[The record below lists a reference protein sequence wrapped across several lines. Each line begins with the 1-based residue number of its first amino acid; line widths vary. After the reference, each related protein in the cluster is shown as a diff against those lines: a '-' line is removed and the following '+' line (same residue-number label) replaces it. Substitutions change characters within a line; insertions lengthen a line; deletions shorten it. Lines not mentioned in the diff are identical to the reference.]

1 MNIYFIDYENTKL
14 HGLYGIEKLGRFD
27 KVVIFYSE
35 NAQSITI
42 DCMKSIND
50 TKAKVML
57 EQAEIG
63 RHDFLDF
70 QLSSY
75 LGYMAHKHP
84 FANFFIVSADKGYEC
99 LESFWKNKGIKV
111 TLIPNIAN
119 EEEKPTL
126 DSKPTKTEKAVSSKK
141 NKTTSKTVSN
151 RKSTAAPSKTKVKL
165 SKKSST
171 QSKKNLP
178 PITKQT
184 KDNKTELKAEPK
196 SEIKTEIKSEIK
208 SKINSEI
215 KPEIKQEVKQ
225 ETVLAAKPQTAPTA
239 EKKAEKSPAVP
250 VYSKLDAPVSKQ
262 KEEPIITEKA
272 KETEKTEKP
281 SVALAEIKQKSLSL
295 ATVKKEKSTSL
306 TKTSDSEK
314 SSKKNV
320 TAKDSKTNEALENL
334 VSLIGDRKKAEAVS
348 KILSKTSDKSE
359 VHNELQ
365 QIYGAQAKEIYDKI
379 VPLLTAKPSI
389 PSKKNNTTVTYSKE
403 NYSKYYRQ
411 ILELIH
417 NPNEAK
423 IVTEIILSSKSKAE
437 VHCLLQ
443 QSLNKTSPDRAT
455 EVYRLIKPIL
465 NDAFSKA

>member
-99 LESFWKNKGIKV
+99 LESFWKNKGVKV

-126 DSKPTKTEKAVSSKK
+126 DSKPTKNEKAVSSKK

-196 SEIKTEIKSEIK
+196 SEIKSEIK

-215 KPEIKQEVKQ
+215 KPEIKQE
-225 ETVLAAKPQTAPTA
+225 TLLAAKPQTAPTA

>member
-42 DCMKSIND
+42 DCMKSINN

-126 DSKPTKTEKAVSSKK
+126 DSKPTKNEKAVSSKK

-165 SKKSST
+165 SKKSYT

-196 SEIKTEIKSEIK
+196 SEIKSEIK

-215 KPEIKQEVKQ
+215 KPEIKQE
-225 ETVLAAKPQTAPTA
+225 TLLAAKPQTAPTA

-320 TAKDSKTNEALENL
+320 TAENGKTNEALENL

-348 KILSKTSDKSE
+348 KILSKTNDKSE

-379 VPLLTAKPSI
+379 VPLLTTKPST
-389 PSKKNNTTVTYSKE
+389 PPKKSSSTVTYSKE

-417 NPNEAK
+417 NPNESK

>member
-126 DSKPTKTEKAVSSKK
+126 DSKPTKNEKAVSSKK

-178 PITKQT
+178 TITKQT

-196 SEIKTEIKSEIK
+196 SEIK

-215 KPEIKQEVKQ
+215 KQ

-272 KETEKTEKP
+272 NETEKTEKT

-320 TAKDSKTNEALENL
+320 TAENGKTNEALENL

-348 KILSKTSDKSE
+348 KILSKTNDKSE

-379 VPLLTAKPSI
+379 VPLLTTKPSI
-389 PSKKNNTTVTYSKE
+389 PPKKNSSTVTYSKE